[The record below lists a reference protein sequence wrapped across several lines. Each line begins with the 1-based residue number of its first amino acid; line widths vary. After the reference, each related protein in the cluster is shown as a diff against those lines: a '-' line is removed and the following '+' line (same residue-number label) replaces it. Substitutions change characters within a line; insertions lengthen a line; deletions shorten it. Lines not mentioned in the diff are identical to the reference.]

1 MENQNLQYKD
11 YDQNGLEFLS
21 TNGRP
26 IPGQSLTNSP
36 DTPYPWETPPEYTD
50 LNPAIDALFIE
61 LTEEDVYLSI
71 LGMIED
77 DVSVGEITQLV
88 LFDGFQKGLW
98 NPDLLM
104 LLIEPTMYMIL
115 ALAEKAGIPD
125 IKLYQGEE
133 NDPEDIDDQVLGIEQ
148 AIEIAK
154 DKIVPK
160 MQKGEIPETIVEKIE
175 AFVPPERPSL
185 LERPEQKTQPA
196 SLLARGDK

>member
-1 MENQNLQYKD
+1 MQDQNLQFQD

-26 IPGQSLTNSP
+26 VPGQSLTNSP

-61 LTEEDVYLSI
+61 LTEEDVYFSI

-104 LLIEPTMYMIL
+104 LLIEPTMYMVL

-133 NDPEDIDDQVLGIEQ
+133 NDPDDIEDQVSGIEQ

-175 AFVPPERPSL
+175 DFVPPERPSL
-185 LERPEQKTQPA
+185 LERTEQEPRPD
-196 SLLARGDK
+196 SLLAKGDR

>member
-1 MENQNLQYKD
+1 
-11 YDQNGLEFLS
+11 
-21 TNGRP
+21 
-26 IPGQSLTNSP
+26 
-36 DTPYPWETPPEYTD
+36 
-50 LNPAIDALFIE
+50 
-61 LTEEDVYLSI
+61 
-71 LGMIED
+71 
-77 DVSVGEITQLV
+77 
-88 LFDGFQKGLW
+88 
-98 NPDLLM
+98 
-104 LLIEPTMYMIL
+104 MYMIL

-160 MQKGEIPETIVEKIE
+160 MQKGEIPETIVENIE